1 MICCDNQPF
10 SIVENM
16 GFKNF
21 VNTLAP
27 GTKIKSRY
35 FYSSKGLDLLVA
47 NLEEQV
53 KLDLKNAE
61 ELSMTSDG
69 WSSQDKKHSLLSL
82 TAHWIHKETF
92 QPCFA
97 VLGKL
102 ITKNLDKFNI
112 DKSSV
117 VCITRDG
124 ATTMSSLCSNLNM
137 KSIHCYAHLL
147 QLSVKDM
154 LDSRKELDEI
164 VEKMKK
170 ITRKMGR
177 SGIAQ
182 EAFKSILNEEGLP
195 SRMLKKSTEVRWS
208 SLLLMIRSFIQN
220 KKVVVLLGVDYP
232 AIGFP
237 LFSTTLNTV
246 TWQRLVSLYLLY
258 AYLMSELDEFKDSE
272 VEHVSD
278 LAENLKKSIQHR
290 CEKYKLDDMLR
301 TSTFLDPR
309 FKDMFFT
316 SSHKDSII
324 RQLLKKDGSV
334 SETSG
339 KVDDVVPQ
347 VNETLSAYDKNLLK
361 HSQKTPEPSPMS
373 TQVEEEVTRY
383 LRSPPS
389 RNINPYTFRQNG
401 NLWPG
406 PAMPSQARGPGPDF
420 AMRIVR
426 SRLGT
431 GIQLEGALGSG
442 ALGAEALRAGA
453 GQGGIGESEL
463 VEVESEMVEVE
474 SEDWS
479 WWR

>member
-97 VLGKL
+97 VLGSRANY
-102 ITKNLDKFNI
+102 KNLDKFNI

-208 SLLLMIRSFIQN
+208 SLLLIIRSFIQN

-237 LFSTTLNTV
+237 LFSTSDWELLEAVEKVLSPIAETTKSA
-246 TWQRLVSLYLLY
+246 QHRYLATASVIIPSICL
-258 AYLMSELDEFKDSE
+258 LMSELDEFKDSE

-290 CEKYKLDDMLR
+290 CGKYKLDDMLR

-347 VNETLSAYDKNLLK
+347 VNETLSAYDKYLLK

-389 RNINPYTFRQNG
+389 RNINPYTFWQNG
-401 NLWPG
+401 NLWKSLARPGHAQPG
-406 PAMPSQARGPGPDF
+406 P
-420 AMRIVR
+420 
-426 SRLGT
+426 
-431 GIQLEGALGSG
+431 
-442 ALGAEALRAGA
+442 RAG
-453 GQGGIGESEL
+453 S
-463 VEVESEMVEVE
+463 
-474 SEDWS
+474 
-479 WWR
+479 

>member
-1 MICCDNQPF
+1 
-10 SIVENM
+10 M

-97 VLGKL
+97 VLG
-102 ITKNLDKFNI
+102 
-112 DKSSV
+112 S
-117 VCITRDG
+117 
-124 ATTMSSLCSNLNM
+124 
-137 KSIHCYAHLL
+137 SIHCYAHLL

-208 SLLLMIRSFIQN
+208 SLLLIIRSFIQN

-237 LFSTTLNTV
+237 LFSTSDWELLEAVEKVLSPIAETTKSA
-246 TWQRLVSLYLLY
+246 QHRYLATASVIIPSICL
-258 AYLMSELDEFKDSE
+258 LMSELDEFKDSE

-290 CEKYKLDDMLR
+290 CGKYKLDDMLR

-347 VNETLSAYDKNLLK
+347 VNETLSAYDKYLLK

-389 RNINPYTFRQNG
+389 RNINPYTFWQNG
-401 NLWPG
+401 NLWKSLARPGHAQPG
-406 PAMPSQARGPGPDF
+406 P
-420 AMRIVR
+420 
-426 SRLGT
+426 
-431 GIQLEGALGSG
+431 
-442 ALGAEALRAGA
+442 RAG
-453 GQGGIGESEL
+453 S
-463 VEVESEMVEVE
+463 
-474 SEDWS
+474 
-479 WWR
+479 

>member
-97 VLGKL
+97 VLGSRANY
-102 ITKNLDKFNI
+102 KNLDKFNI

-208 SLLLMIRSFIQN
+208 SLLLIIRSFIQN

-237 LFSTTLNTV
+237 LFSTSDWELLEAVEKVLSPIAETTKSA
-246 TWQRLVSLYLLY
+246 QHRYLATASVIIPSICL
-258 AYLMSELDEFKDSE
+258 LMSELDEFKDSE

-290 CEKYKLDDMLR
+290 CGKYKLDDMLR

-347 VNETLSAYDKNLLK
+347 VNETLSAYDKYLLK

-373 TQVEEEVTRY
+373 TQVEEV
-383 LRSPPS
+383 S
-389 RNINPYTFRQNG
+389 FKFGFG
-401 NLWPG
+401 N
-406 PAMPSQARGPGPDF
+406 
-420 AMRIVR
+420 
-426 SRLGT
+426 
-431 GIQLEGALGSG
+431 
-442 ALGAEALRAGA
+442 
-453 GQGGIGESEL
+453 
-463 VEVESEMVEVE
+463 
-474 SEDWS
+474 
-479 WWR
+479 